1 MSHLHFEMDF
11 NWSCGVVK
19 VKNRLKSFVIF
30 FGKLFSCIS
39 ESQFK
44 ISFAGDAALVKR
56 TFP

>member
-30 FGKLFSCIS
+30 LG
-39 ESQFK
+39 
-44 ISFAGDAALVKR
+44 SFFHVFLKASLKYHLLGMLL
-56 TFP
+56 